1 MNNDQHEATGM
12 TGADAVARVIAT
24 LDPAIVVGM
33 PGGHMIRVFDAL
45 RDRQDT
51 IRTMLLR
58 EESLA
63 TVMAEA
69 YGRLTGKPMVV
80 MGQGAWVLGNAG
92 IGIMEAHLGSSPM
105 LLLIDATE
113 GGSYSHHGPYQ
124 SGLGD
129 YGAYDIVAGF
139 RAITK
144 RTFVA
149 NDPVQ
154 AAQLTQLAIKHA
166 MTGEPGPV
174 AVVFHSRALINPV
187 EAADAK
193 RIYFNRSYNGPG
205 QRPAAAAEVERA
217 AALIADARRPVIVAG
232 SGVRLSQG
240 AGQAL
245 LDFAKTAG
253 IPVATTSAG
262 KGVFPESDALG
273 LGVMGTFGRAAA
285 NAVVG
290 SADLVLAVGTKLG
303 ATDTVE
309 ETPALI
315 DPTRQTMLQIDIE
328 PLNAGWT
335 FPVDLQLVGD
345 AAATLTALTALT
357 GLVGTHP
364 GDGVARV
371 TAARQTAAVDASSAT
386 PGAQLSARRA
396 VQVLSEELPAEAVVT
411 CDAGENRLFMLH
423 DFVVRP
429 GGSFMQPTSGG
440 GMGYAVPAAMAAA
453 VEGSRPAVAVCG
465 DGGFSMVLHGL
476 MSAIENELNLTV
488 VVLDNQALGWVLHGQ
503 GERPFA
509 SEFARFDL
517 AGIAAA
523 IGCHASEVSE
533 EGELRKALQVA
544 ADHRGVSVVAVRTSL
559 QDKFSDVVSPLA
571 RRHVESVEE
580 R

>member
-1 MNNDQHEATGM
+1 MNSDQQHEATGI
-12 TGADAVARVIAT
+12 TGAQAVARVIST

-113 GGSYSHHGPYQ
+113 GGSFSHHGPYQ

-174 AVVFHSRALINPV
+174 AVVFHSRALISPI

-193 RIYFNRSYNGPG
+193 RIYFDRSYLAAG
-205 QRPAAAAEVERA
+205 QRAAAATEVKRA

-232 SGVRLSQG
+232 SGVRLSHDG
-240 AGQAL
+240 GRAL
-245 LDFAKTAG
+245 LEFAAAAG

-262 KGVFPESDALG
+262 KGVFPESDELG
-273 LGVMGTFGRAAA
+273 LGVLGTFGRAAA

-290 SADLVLAVGTKLG
+290 DADLVLAVGTKLG

-309 ETPALI
+309 ETPKLI
-315 DPTRQTMLQIDIE
+315 DPTRQTLLQIDIE
-328 PLNAGWT
+328 PLNSGWT

-345 AAATLTALTALT
+345 AAATLTALAAL
-357 GLVGTHP
+357 LGTNRS
-364 GDGVARV
+364 DGVAR
-371 TAARQTAAVDASSAT
+371 TAAARQAATSGASSAT

-396 VQVLSEELPAEAVVT
+396 VQILAEELPADAVVT

-429 GGSFMQPTSGG
+429 GGTFMQPTSGG

-476 MSAIENELNLTV
+476 MSAIENELDLTV

-503 GERPFA
+503 GDRPFA

-517 AGIAAA
+517 AAIAGA
-523 IGCHASEVSE
+523 IGCQASEVSE

-544 ADHRGVSVVAVRTSL
+544 ADHRGVSVVAVRTSR

-571 RRHVESVEE
+571 LRHVESVEE